1 MVGWLLV
8 WLVVGLFG
16 FVGRLADWFLVCW
29 FDCLL
34 WLVFSVNC
42 FVRLADLGRWLAVLV
57 VWLVHWLIVWL
68 VWLIGW
74 LVCLA
79 CFFFS
84 LFLWSFGRLVGWSVG
99 WLVCLLGS
107 LFGRL
112 VCWLVC

>member
-1 MVGWLLV
+1 MVGWLLVVGLDGWLV

-34 WLVFSVNC
+34 WLVCSVDC

-57 VWLVHWLIVWL
+57 FWLIVWL

-79 CFFFS
+79 CFFFFFIS
-84 LFLWSFGRLVGWSVG
+84 LVVW
-99 WLVCLLGS
+99 
-107 LFGRL
+107 
-112 VCWLVC
+112 